1 MNAGMSTP
9 MNAPVKATIRCTP
22 LYETA
27 QRLGARF
34 VELGQWRFPEVYTS
48 VEAEIAAV
56 RAGCGLAD
64 VSPHGKVQIE
74 GEAAFQALAAAFGQ
88 APEATGAG
96 VAVASGHLYRLRRDL
111 FFLSTPPGGEA
122 EALARITTA
131 VAQQGA
137 FVTAT
142 DLSHALSDLRLI
154 GPASAQVLAK
164 VCGLDFRPAGFPDR
178 TAKYSSLAKT
188 RQLIVRR
195 DFGALPAYTFLGDA
209 SLAAYVWGVVMEA
222 GREFGIQPVGV
233 GALRVL
239 ETV

>member
-1 MNAGMSTP
+1 MKAP
-9 MNAPVKATIRCTP
+9 MNTPVRCTP

-27 QRLGARF
+27 QALGARF
-34 VELGQWRFPEVYTS
+34 IEVGQWRFAEVYTG
-48 VEAEIAAV
+48 VEAEIAAI

-88 APEATGAG
+88 APDAISAG
-96 VAVASGHLYRLRRDL
+96 VTVDAGHLYRLRRDL

-122 EALARITTA
+122 TALARIA
-131 VAQQGA
+131 AAAGQQGA

-164 VCGLDFRPAGFPDR
+164 VCGLDFRPAAFPNL

-188 RQLIVRR
+188 RQLIIRR
-195 DFGALPAYTFLGDA
+195 DFGPLPAYTFLGDA

-222 GREFGIQPVGV
+222 GREFGVQPVGV
-233 GALRVL
+233 GALKAL
-239 ETV
+239 ET

>member
-1 MNAGMSTP
+1 MNTP
-9 MNAPVKATIRCTP
+9 IRCTP

-34 VELGQWRFPEVYTS
+34 IELGQWRFPEMYTS

-64 VSPHGKVQIE
+64 VSPHGKVQVE
-74 GEAAFQALAAAFGQ
+74 GEASAQALRAAFGQ
-88 APEATGAG
+88 APEAISAG
-96 VAVASGHLYRLRRDL
+96 VKVDAGHLYRLRRDL

-122 EALARITTA
+122 NTLARITA
-131 VAQQGA
+131 AASQLGA

-142 DLSHALSDLRLI
+142 DLSQALADLRLI

-164 VCGLDFRPAGFPDR
+164 VCGLDFRPAAFRDQ

-188 RQLIVRR
+188 RQLIIRR
-195 DFGALPAYTFLGDA
+195 DFGPLPAYTFLGDA
-209 SLAAYVWGVVMEA
+209 SLAAYVWGVMMEA
-222 GREFGIQPVGV
+222 GREFGTQPVGV
-233 GALRVL
+233 GALRAL
-239 ETV
+239 EMG